1 MLFCTYSR
9 GSDDDDDGCGRAH
22 CFVFD
27 ILTCSRNN
35 DVNLQQKIPAQWKGR
50 LVATNNRSNKAPNSM
65 EVSEGPGKGQHRYR
79 PTCDLVNS

>member
-9 GSDDDDDGCGRAH
+9 GSDDDDGCGLAR
-22 CFVFD
+22 V
-27 ILTCSRNN
+27 II

-50 LVATNNRSNKAPNSM
+50 VIATNNRSNKAPNSM